1 MVSFDQTELKDKG
14 LKVTVPRLRILEL
27 FQKAAASDNRHL
39 TADDVF
45 SMLKDEELQNLLIQ
59 KENEAGLTKTE
70 TQEAIERLDA
80 LIRSIEK
87 TQQTVTSEETP
98 TATF

>member
-1 MVSFDQTELKDKG
+1 MQQK
-14 LKVTVPRLRILEL
+14 LEL
-27 FQKAAASDNRHL
+27 L
-39 TADDVF
+39 ADRIRALIQEVND
-45 SMLKDEELQNLLIQ
+45 LRAQNEELQNLLIQ

-80 LIRSIEK
+80 LIRSIDK
-87 TQQTVTSEETP
+87 TQQTVTCEETP

>member
-1 MVSFDQTELKDKG
+1 MQQK
-14 LKVTVPRLRILEL
+14 LEL
-27 FQKAAASDNRHL
+27 L
-39 TADDVF
+39 ADRIRALIQEVND
-45 SMLKDEELQNLLIQ
+45 LRAQNEELQNLLIQ

-98 TATF
+98 STTF

>member
-1 MVSFDQTELKDKG
+1 MQQK
-14 LKVTVPRLRILEL
+14 LEL
-27 FQKAAASDNRHL
+27 L
-39 TADDVF
+39 ADRIRALIQEVND
-45 SMLKDEELQNLLIQ
+45 LRAQNEELQNILIQ
-59 KENEAGLTKTE
+59 KENEAGLTKAE

-87 TQQTVTSEETP
+87 TQQTVPSQDTP

>member
-1 MVSFDQTELKDKG
+1 MQQKRELLADRIRALIQAVNG
-14 LKVTVPRLRILEL
+14 LRA
-27 FQKAAASDNRHL
+27 QNAA
-39 TADDVF
+39 
-45 SMLKDEELQNLLIQ
+45 LQNLLIQ

>member
-1 MVSFDQTELKDKG
+1 MQQK
-14 LKVTVPRLRILEL
+14 LEL
-27 FQKAAASDNRHL
+27 L
-39 TADDVF
+39 ADRIRALIQEVNE
-45 SMLKDEELQNLLIQ
+45 LRAQNEELHNILIQ
-59 KENEAGLTKTE
+59 KENEAGLTKAE

-87 TQQTVTSEETP
+87 TQQSVPSEDIP

>member
-1 MVSFDQTELKDKG
+1 MQQK
-14 LKVTVPRLRILEL
+14 LEL
-27 FQKAAASDNRHL
+27 L
-39 TADDVF
+39 ADRIRALIQEVND
-45 SMLKDEELQNLLIQ
+45 LRAQNEELQNILIQ
-59 KENEAGLTKTE
+59 KENEAGLTKAE

-87 TQQTVTSEETP
+87 TQQTVPTQETP

>member
-1 MVSFDQTELKDKG
+1 MQQK
-14 LKVTVPRLRILEL
+14 LEL
-27 FQKAAASDNRHL
+27 L
-39 TADDVF
+39 ADRIRALIQEVNE
-45 SMLKDEELQNLLIQ
+45 LRAQNEELHNILIQ
-59 KENEAGLTKTE
+59 KENEAGLTKAE

-87 TQQTVTSEETP
+87 TQQSMPSEDTP

>member
-1 MVSFDQTELKDKG
+1 MQQK
-14 LKVTVPRLRILEL
+14 LEL
-27 FQKAAASDNRHL
+27 L
-39 TADDVF
+39 ADRIRALIQEVND
-45 SMLKDEELQNLLIQ
+45 LRAQNEELQNLLIQ

-80 LIRSIEK
+80 LIHSIEK